1 MLTEDYQTQN
11 VILTQMNDIYFH
23 REEKKGIL
31 KGKKGVLLLKEREK
45 GRKSERKRER
55 NITIHLKR

>member
-1 MLTEDYQTQN
+1 MLTEDFQTQN

-23 REEKKGIL
+23 GIL

-55 NITIHLKR
+55 NITIHLKRLTQLL